1 MTPRSKPPKTRDTVY
16 GILKRFASIAI
27 IAAAMSSQ
35 TKNSM
40 PEVEVISETRHFP
53 GVRIR

>member
-1 MTPRSKPPKTRDTVY
+1 MLR
-16 GILKRFASIAI
+16 RFASIAM

-40 PEVEVISETRHFP
+40 PEVGVISEKRITFQLFEFVNEDL
-53 GVRIR
+53 VRWH

>member
-1 MTPRSKPPKTRDTVY
+1 MRR
-16 GILKRFASIAI
+16 RFASIAI

-40 PEVEVISETRHFP
+40 PELGVILETHHFLIA
-53 GVRIR
+53 RFFNELLAYSRSQK